1 VCCSFKDLKLIKTSD
16 GSHTI
21 AIPSLDETY
30 HSHHGAITESKHVFI
45 HQGLDVLINKI
56 PKMNILEVGLGTGLN
71 ALLTW
76 EKIIIPQIL
85 VKYTAIEPYPLPASL
100 VEKLNYA
107 SYLKDLSHAGQ
118 SLMKLHAT
126 PQNLWMQMD
135 NNFHIFKS
143 TETIQTFPSGGDGF
157 HLVYFDAFAP
167 NKQPEMWTAEV
178 LSKIYQLM
186 LPNAIMVTYCAQG
199 KFKRDLNEIG
209 FVVETLDGPPG
220 KKEMVRATKS

>member
-1 VCCSFKDLKLIKTSD
+1 
-16 GSHTI
+16 
-21 AIPSLDETY
+21 
-30 HSHHGAITESKHVFI
+30 
-45 HQGLDVLINKI
+45 
-56 PKMNILEVGLGTGLN
+56 
-71 ALLTW
+71 
-76 EKIIIPQIL
+76 
-85 VKYTAIEPYPLPASL
+85 
-100 VEKLNYA
+100 
-107 SYLKDLSHAGQ
+107 
-118 SLMKLHAT
+118 
-126 PQNLWMQMD
+126 MD

-143 TETIQTFPSGGDGF
+143 TETIQKFSSSDDGF

-186 LPNAIMVTYCAQG
+186 LPKAIMVTYCAQG